1 MDPEKAAQENK
12 GLSLLKAGRKGVL
25 SIVFSRTAIIVLL
38 LALQVLALFGVF
50 RWFGDFHPHIF
61 GGTVLFSV
69 AMVLYLLNSR

>member
-38 LALQVLALFGVF
+38 LALHALE
-50 RWFGDFHPHIF
+50 RDDIMMMPKGDKL
-61 GGTVLFSV
+61 VK
-69 AMVLYLLNSR
+69 LLRLK